1 MFVSLSVGLPVC
13 IAFCDLRVIVDF
25 IVLFSVLSVASLLPC
40 LPVLLCATFAWW
52 VGCSVAEL
60 CSPSSIIH
68 SMSIGSPFNSK
79 CLDWRLCRECKKVPY
94 LPPPPPFFSFFLDSS
109 LTIHSLMITTTADWP
124 LHLQLQQTDNYIYNC
139 SRLTITFTTA
149 ADWPLHLQLQQT
161 DHYIYNCSRLTITYT
176 TAADWPLHLQLQKI
190 DHYIYNNSRL
200 TITFTTAEDWPLH
213 LQLQQNDHYIYN
225 CSKLTI
231 YNYNRL
237 TITFTT
243 AADWPLHLQL

>member
-94 LPPPPPFFSFFLDSS
+94 LPPLPPFFLFFVFWQQSYHPLSNDYNYSR
-109 LTIHSLMITTTADWP
+109 LTTTFTTAADWQ
-124 LHLQLQQTDNYIYNC
+124 LHLQLQQIDHYIYNC
-139 SRLTITFTTA
+139 SRLTITFTTE
-149 ADWPLHLQLQQT
+149 ADWPLHIQLQQI
-161 DHYIYNCSRLTITYT
+161 DHYIYNCSRLTITFT
-176 TAADWPLHLQLQKI
+176 TTADWPLHLQL
-190 DHYIYNNSRL
+190 
-200 TITFTTAEDWPLH
+200 
-213 LQLQQNDHYIYN
+213 
-225 CSKLTI
+225 
-231 YNYNRL
+231 
-237 TITFTT
+237 
-243 AADWPLHLQL
+243 